1 MTEKD
6 SDSAQDN
13 NLEKRVANN
22 EKKISTIKRILQ
34 IRKNDQSLAEVNS
47 ILKDIGN
54 ALSLDFANRI
64 SQEKSEIASMRA
76 GTDSSRRS
84 RAESSVESV
93 KKLSKTVG
101 KAFDYL

>member
-1 MTEKD
+1 MREND
-6 SDSAQDN
+6 FDSAQDN

-64 SQEKSEIASMRA
+64 SQ
-76 GTDSSRRS
+76 
-84 RAESSVESV
+84 
-93 KKLSKTVG
+93 
-101 KAFDYL
+101 